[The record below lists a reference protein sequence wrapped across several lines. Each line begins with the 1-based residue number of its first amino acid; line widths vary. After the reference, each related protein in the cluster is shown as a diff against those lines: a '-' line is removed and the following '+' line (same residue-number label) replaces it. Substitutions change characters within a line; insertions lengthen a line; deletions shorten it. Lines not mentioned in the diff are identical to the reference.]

1 MNPQILGIALALFSS
16 VTTAVAHAMLKS
28 GKDKLAVRGM
38 IGATGTLVALP
49 ACFFVPQPN
58 AELWPWLCLAS
69 ALHTTYQLALNR
81 SYSMNGFA
89 VAYPWA
95 RGIAPPIVALL
106 SFAFLGE
113 HIGVVNLLGVATVS
127 TGLLLIAGFRSI
139 PWAGLAA
146 ATVTGILT
154 ALYTV
159 VDARGIR
166 LAPEVMTFV
175 VWFFLFDGLIM
186 FPIFALARR
195 GQVIALLA
203 AEGWH
208 GIAAGLF
215 SLVSFG
221 AALIALRLAPV
232 PVVSALRET
241 SVVFAMIIASAAFK
255 EEIGP
260 RRTIGALLSC
270 LGAILVIYRPI

>member
-1 MNPQILGIALALFSS
+1 MSPNSLGIALALVSS
-16 VTTAVAHAMLKS
+16 VTTAIAHAMLKS
-28 GKDKLAVRGM
+28 GKDKLAIRGM
-38 IGATGTLVALP
+38 IGATGTLIALP
-49 ACFFVPQPN
+49 ACFFVPLPT
-58 AELWPWLCLAS
+58 AELWPWLGLAS

-106 SFAFLGE
+106 SFVFLGE
-113 HIGVVNLLGVATVS
+113 HIGMINLIGVATIS
-127 TGLLLIAGFRSI
+127 AGLLLMVGFKSV
-139 PWAGLAA
+139 PWAGLLAA
-146 ATVTGILT
+146 SVTGLLT

-166 LAPEVMTFV
+166 LAPEAMTFV

-186 FPIFALARR
+186 FPIFLLRRR
-195 GQVIALLA
+195 GKVLALLA
-203 AEGWH
+203 AEGRQ
-208 GIAAGLF
+208 GIIAGLV
-215 SLVSFG
+215 SLVCFG
-221 AALIALRLAPV
+221 TALIALRLAPV
-232 PVVSALRET
+232 PVVAALRET
-241 SVVFAMIIASAAFK
+241 SVVFAMIIASVAFK

>member
-1 MNPQILGIALALFSS
+1 MSPNLIGIALALFSS

-49 ACFFVPQPN
+49 ACFFVPLPN
-58 AELWPWLCLAS
+58 AELWPWLGLAC
-69 ALHTTYQLALNR
+69 ALHTTYQLSLNR

-113 HIGVVNLLGVATVS
+113 HIGVVGLVGVATVS
-127 TGLLLIAGFRSI
+127 FGLILIAGFRSI

-146 ATVTGILT
+146 ATVTGVLT

-159 VDARGIR
+159 VDAQGIR

-208 GIAAGLF
+208 GLAAGLF

-241 SVVFAMIIASAAFK
+241 SVVFAMIIASIAFK